1 MNTDHIRLRVKEA
14 VSLVSGITI
23 DKIADDARFA
33 EDLGLDSLSV
43 IESLV
48 VVEREF
54 RLQPKGEDVEVQI
67 KSIDEAVRLVQVQ
80 LSRKAG

>member
-1 MNTDHIRLRVKEA
+1 MNTNDIRLRVKEA

-23 DKIADDARFA
+23 DRISDDARFV

-54 RLQPKGEDVEVQI
+54 RLSPQREDVEVQI
-67 KSIDEAVRLVQVQ
+67 ESIEEAVRLVQVQ

>member
-1 MNTDHIRLRVKEA
+1 MNTEHIRLRVKEA

-23 DKIADDARFA
+23 DRISDDARFV

-54 RLQPKGEDVEVQI
+54 RLSPQGEDIEVQVR
-67 KSIDEAVRLVQVQ
+67 SVEEAVRLVQVQ